1 MTLQEKE
8 LIQWILVQKHPN
20 LSAIEEGLVLTRE
33 QVMQRIHSINNQ
45 LISSSIAVVEDKL
58 AISVK
63 CEDELYGL
71 LIGMPN
77 TTFNDDLNYRKSL
90 IEIELM
96 TQSTYHSLQS
106 LAEQFFVS
114 RNTMYSDLKQIKEEL
129 SAQQLQLNYSRKSGY
144 QIWGA
149 EYLLRNY
156 LVQQS
161 RYLLSTNYGKS
172 CFERLHLIRDEDF
185 SKIQECLLRI
195 EKKAQIQLTDEQNEE
210 LPHILAVVMARVR
223 CGPKSWSFKIERFDI
238 RNTIEYPIIE
248 ECLKEFTFLKDTD
261 VLYLS
266 LHILS
271 SNRIQS
277 AFDFLNSEEIIQ
289 AIDCFVERIKNK
301 LALRLIKETEFKE
314 KLLLHVQPAIFRNL
328 FGFRINNPLT
338 HCFIREHREIYLTVA
353 GAVAPFEQI
362 VGHRLSD
369 EEIVYLA
376 MIVLG
381 WLYQSEESRTR
392 SVKAVVLCPNGTSVS
407 KLLLEN
413 LRAMFPEIEF
423 IGAYS
428 FRQFKTLAM
437 KLDLIFTTKPM
448 ESEIQTIVVPPFL
461 EPEYREQLRETV
473 SKFLKNNTT
482 LQAKSAVKAIEQL
495 LPKDKVDTAQLLLED
510 FFKENREHSSETEK
524 QPTKRK
530 IGGQNI
536 VVIDRPV
543 SWENCLDAVFAPML
557 VRKSIDC
564 DYLNRCKRVFYSNYR
579 QMQIGPDIYLPHTLP
594 SKENVQSDVEIALFK
609 YPVMDPEEHPLKL
622 MVGLLPSKT
631 NDHVPLLLAMNDLF
645 LNHQSIQALMHAE
658 SISDV
663 LKILEG
669 GEPIYY

>member
-1 MTLQEKE
+1 MELPEKE

-20 LSAIEEGLVLTRE
+20 LSAIEEGLVLNRE

-45 LISSSIAVVEDKL
+45 LASSSIAVVADGL

-71 LIGMPN
+71 LIGMPYAASY
-77 TTFNDDLNYRKSL
+77 DDLNYRKSL

-106 LAEQFFVS
+106 LAEQFYVS

-144 QIWGA
+144 QIFGT

-156 LVQQS
+156 LVQQT
-161 RYLLSTNYGKS
+161 RLLLSSNYGKS
-172 CFERLHLIRDEDF
+172 CFERLHFTRDEDF
-185 SKIQECLLRI
+185 SRIKDCLLRI

-210 LPHILAVVMARVR
+210 LPYILAVVMARVR
-223 CGPKSWSFKIERFDI
+223 CKPKSWSFRIERFDI

-248 ECLKEFTFLKDTD
+248 EYLKEFTFLKDTD

-289 AIDCFVERIKNK
+289 AIDCFVEKIKNK

-338 HCFIREHREIYLTVA
+338 HCFIREHREIYSTVA
-353 GAVAPFEQI
+353 DAVAPFERI

-381 WLYQSEESRTR
+381 WLYQSEESQTR

-428 FRQFKTLAM
+428 FRQFRTLAM

-448 ESEIQTIVVPPFL
+448 ESRIQTIVVPPFL
-461 EPEYREQLRETV
+461 EPEGRDQLRETV
-473 SKFLKNNTT
+473 SKFLTNNTT
-482 LQAKSAVKAIEQL
+482 LQAKSVVQAIEKL
-495 LPKDKVDTAQLLLED
+495 LPKDKVDMAQSLLED
-510 FFKENREHSSETEK
+510 FFKENKERSSETEK
-524 QPTKRK
+524 RPTKRK

-557 VRKSIDC
+557 ARKSIDR